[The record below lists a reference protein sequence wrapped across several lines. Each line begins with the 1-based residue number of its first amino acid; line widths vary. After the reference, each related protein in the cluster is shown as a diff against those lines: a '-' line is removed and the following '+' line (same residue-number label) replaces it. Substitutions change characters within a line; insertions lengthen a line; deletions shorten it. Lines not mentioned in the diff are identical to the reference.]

1 MHKRGVFIP
10 VMAVLLGLLLLI
22 SACESSRDAFV
33 PPPGKYDVRILRDE
47 WGVPHIFGKRD
58 IDVAYGLAYAHCE
71 DDWVNFEEQLL
82 LARARLASVQGQDA
96 AKFDY
101 VVQLFRV
108 REFVEAKYET
118 EIGPETRA
126 LLEAY
131 ADGVSHF
138 AALYPEKMPH
148 IKLPV
153 TGKDIIAGATLKA
166 PFFYQLHQDLEKLFD
181 DPGAVPISRKGI
193 IGRDDSGMNLFARGM
208 AFGSNAW
215 AVGPSRS
222 ADGATR
228 LAINSHMP
236 WTGPLTWYEAHVH
249 SEEGWNMIGGT
260 FPGSPLIFKGHDEVK
275 GWTHTINRPDLADIY
290 RLELNPENENQYRF
304 DGEWRDFE
312 RDTARMRVKLW
323 GRISW
328 VFKRELLW
336 SVHGPAVRH
345 ENGAYAIRFAG
356 YGEVRQLEQWY
367 RMNKARNLDEFIDAM
382 RMMALPSLNTLYADR
397 EGNMFYAYN
406 GQFPVRAEGYN
417 WKQYLPGDTSETLWT
432 EFLPF
437 EKIPQ
442 VLNPPSAFIQSCNNS
457 PFHTTVGEGN
467 PRPEDFSPTLGIET
481 HYTNRSRRALEL
493 YGKDESITREEF
505 YAYKYDKTY
514 APESGI
520 SRYVD
525 EVVNTPMPDEPL
537 LQEAVQLLKQ
547 WDRTTTKDNRSAA
560 LALLI
565 GEGHR
570 RRAGWGSDPVS
581 RLRGAANLLIKHHGR
596 LDIPWEEMMRLRRGD
611 LDLGLGGGPD
621 CLRAIDPELDDD
633 GRFRGING
641 DCYFLMVEWDKDGN
655 LISEGIHQ
663 FGSATV
669 DTESPHY
676 ADQALL
682 FADEKMKPTRMHEED
697 IRAHLSAEYRP
708 GEERRLSSQK

>member
-1 MHKRGVFIP
+1 MHIRGVFHP
-10 VMAVLLGLLLLI
+10 VLLVLLGLVLLL
-22 SACESSRDAFV
+22 SACESSRDGFV
-33 PPPGKYDVRILRDE
+33 PPPGKYEVRILRDE

-58 IDVAYGLAYAHCE
+58 VDVAYGLAYAHCE

-82 LARARLASVQGQDA
+82 LARARLASIQGQEA

-131 ADGVSHF
+131 AEGVNHF
-138 AALYPEKMPH
+138 AARYPEKMPH
-148 IKLPV
+148 IMLPV
-153 TGKDIIAGATLKA
+153 TGQDIIAGATLKA
-166 PFFYQLHQDLEKLFD
+166 PFFYQLQQDLEKLFD

-193 IGRDDSGMNLFARGM
+193 IGRGDARMDLFARGM

-236 WTGPLTWYEAHVH
+236 WSGPLTWYEAHVH
-249 SEEGWNMIGGT
+249 SGEGWNMIGGT

-312 RDTARMRVKLW
+312 RDTARMRVRLW

-432 EFLPF
+432 EILPF

-493 YGKDESITREEF
+493 YGKNESITREEF

-520 SRYVD
+520 ARYVE
-525 EVVNTPMPDEPL
+525 EVANTPMPDEPL
-537 LQEAVQLLKQ
+537 LQEAVLLLKQ

-570 RRAGWGSDPVS
+570 KRAGWGNDPVS
-581 RLRGAANLLIKHHGR
+581 RLRGAANLLMQHHGR

-611 LDLGLGGGPD
+611 LDIGLGGGPD
-621 CLRAIDPELDDD
+621 CLRTIDPELGDD
-633 GRFRGING
+633 GRFHGING

-669 DTESPHY
+669 DSDSPHY
-676 ADQALL
+676 ADQAPL
-682 FADEKMKPTRMHEED
+682 FADEKMKPTRMREED

-708 GEERRLSSQK
+708 GEERSLSSKQ

>member
-1 MHKRGVFIP
+1 MLKRNGFALLIV
-10 VMAVLLGLLLLI
+10 ALLGMTLLL
-22 SACESSRDAFV
+22 SSCESGRDRFI

-58 IDVAYGLAYAHCE
+58 VDVAYGLAYAHCE
-71 DDWVNFEEQLL
+71 DDWVNTEEQLL
-82 LARARLASVQGQDA
+82 LVRARLASVQGQEA

-101 VVQLFRV
+101 VAQLLRV
-108 REFVEAKYET
+108 REFVEAKYES
-118 EIGPETRA
+118 EIGPETRT

-131 ADGVSHF
+131 AEGVTHF
-138 AALYPEKMPH
+138 AALHPEKMPH
-148 IKLPV
+148 IELPV
-153 TGKDIIAGATLKA
+153 TGKDIVAGATLKA
-166 PFFYQLHQDLEKLFD
+166 PFFYQMHQELEKLFD

-193 IGRDDSGMNLFARGM
+193 IGRQAKGLNPFSEGMTL
-208 AFGSNAW
+208 GSNAW
-215 AVGPSRS
+215 AIGPSRS

-260 FPGSPLIFKGHDEVK
+260 FPCAPVIFKGHDEMK
-275 GWTHTINRPDLADIY
+275 GWTHTINRPDLADVY
-290 RLELNPENENQYRF
+290 QLEINPDNENQYRF
-304 DGEWRDFE
+304 DGEWRDLE
-312 RDTARMRVKLW
+312 QGTARMRVKLW
-323 GRISW
+323 GPISW
-328 VFKRELLW
+328 TFKREMLW

-345 ENGAYAIRFAG
+345 EKGVYAIRFAG
-356 YGEVRQLEQWY
+356 YGEVRQIEQWY
-367 RMNKARNLDEFIDAM
+367 RMNKARNLEQFVDAM
-382 RMMALPSLNTLYADR
+382 RMLALPSLNTLYADR
-397 EGNMFYAYN
+397 EGNMFYVYN

-432 EFLPF
+432 EILPF

-514 APESGI
+514 DPESSI
-520 SRYVD
+520 ARYVD
-525 EVVNTPMPDEPL
+525 EVVNTPMPDEAL

-560 LALLI
+560 LAILI
-565 GEGHR
+565 GEAHSK
-570 RRAGWGSDPVS
+570 RAAWGSDAVS
-581 RLRGAANLLIKHHGR
+581 RLRGAASLLIEHHGR
-596 LDIPWEEMMRLRRGD
+596 LDVPWEEVMRLRRGD

-633 GRFRGING
+633 GRFQAIGG

-655 LISEGIHQ
+655 LISDGIHQ
-663 FGSATV
+663 FGSATI
-669 DTESPHY
+669 DAASPHY
-676 ADQALL
+676 ADQAPL
-682 FADEKMKPTRMHEED
+682 FAAEKMKPTCMREED

-708 GEERRLSSQK
+708 GEERARSTK